1 MVNER
6 ITENLIRNSFISL
19 GYYERNDLTIEEQ
32 SSTYPRIDKLLK
44 NASKKGSGQGYPEFI
59 VASKTLND
67 FVCVVECKADT
78 SKHISDTLD
87 RYADY
92 AVDGAKLYSSYLSKE
107 YDVLFIGA
115 SGQNEK
121 EFKASHYLQL
131 KGEKDIQPIVG
142 DKILSFDSY
151 VEAYKDVRFRHD
163 YSNLIAYMGKLNKAL
178 HTHKI
183 PEDKRAILFSGILI
197 ALEDTAFQNSYT
209 SYNDPIRLGKFLVES
224 IIAKLQG
231 ANINTGRV
239 HDMEQSFGFIKSH
252 TALVDGGY
260 LIELIKDVHNEVV
273 TFVKSNQYFDI
284 LSRAYEEFLKY
295 ANNDKSL
302 GIVLTPSHIT
312 DLFCELANVDKDSV
326 VYDNCC
332 GTGGFL
338 VSAMAKMVKQ
348 AKGDIDKINHI
359 KEKQLIGVE
368 YQDHI
373 YTLCCSNMIV
383 HGDGKTN
390 IIKASCFDAV
400 DKVKEYKPTA
410 GLLNPPYKSDKADIE
425 ELEFILN
432 NCESLEKNSLCVAIV
447 PMSCVLAQKGEPLKL
462 KERLLKEHTLEAVLS
477 MPDDL
482 FYPVGVVTA
491 IIIIKAHQPHP
502 EGYKSYFGYW
512 KDDGFIKRK
521 HKGRVDDKNRWQD
534 IKQQWLLSY
543 RNRESVAG
551 LSVTKEV
558 KADDEWCA
566 EAYMETDY
574 STLTESDFIKT
585 IKDYVAFQFLHDDR
599 L

>member
-6 ITENLIRNSFISL
+6 ITENLIRNNFRRL
-19 GYYERNDLTIEEQ
+19 RYYERNDLTIEEQ
-32 SSTYPRIDKLLK
+32 SSTFPRIDKLLK
-44 NASKKGSGQGYPEFI
+44 NASKKGSGKGYPEFI
-59 VASKTLND
+59 VSSKTLND

-78 SKHISDTLD
+78 SKHVSDTLD

-92 AVDGAKLYSSYLSKE
+92 AVDGAKLYASYLSKE

-115 SGQNEK
+115 SGQNKK

-151 VEAYKDVRFRHD
+151 VEAYKDVRFRRD
-163 YSNLIAYMGKLNKAL
+163 YSNLIAYMGKLNRAL

-231 ANINTGRV
+231 ANINDSRV
-239 HDMEQSFGFIKSH
+239 HDMKQSFGFIKSH

-260 LIELIKDVHNEVV
+260 LVELIKDVDNEVV

-312 DLFCELANVDKDSV
+312 ELFCDLANVNQDSI

-338 VSAMAKMVKQ
+338 VSAIAKMGSQ
-348 AKGDIDKINHI
+348 AKGDMYKINDI
-359 KEKQLIGVE
+359 RDKQLLGVE
-368 YQDHI
+368 DKDHI
-373 YTLCCSNMIV
+373 YTWFSSNMIV
-383 HGDGKTN
+383 LCDGKN
-390 IIKASCFDAV
+390 YLIQASCLCAV
-400 DKVKEYKPTA
+400 VKVNEYKPNA
-410 GLLNPPYKSDKADIE
+410 GLFKPPDKI
-425 ELEFILN
+425 
-432 NCESLEKNSLCVAIV
+432 
-447 PMSCVLAQKGEPLKL
+447 
-462 KERLLKEHTLEAVLS
+462 
-477 MPDDL
+477 
-482 FYPVGVVTA
+482 
-491 IIIIKAHQPHP
+491 
-502 EGYKSYFGYW
+502 
-512 KDDGFIKRK
+512 
-521 HKGRVDDKNRWQD
+521 
-534 IKQQWLLSY
+534 
-543 RNRESVAG
+543 
-551 LSVTKEV
+551 
-558 KADDEWCA
+558 DE
-566 EAYMETDY
+566 
-574 STLTESDFIKT
+574 
-585 IKDYVAFQFLHDDR
+585 
-599 L
+599 